1 MHEKVYIED
10 YVSKTAEQC
19 GDSLLAAK
27 NVHIKHR
34 EMEMMSISSY

>member
-1 MHEKVYIED
+1 MHLKAYIED
-10 YVSKTAEQC
+10 YISKTVEQC

-34 EMEMMSISSY
+34 EMEMMSVSSY